1 VKHALLL
8 AVDGVVKTSAA
19 HVMKPQSP
27 QLAENT
33 VPAQSIITAELNS
46 GEKLFQAIKDLQKQA
61 QHA

>member
-1 VKHALLL
+1 
-8 AVDGVVKTSAA
+8 
-19 HVMKPQSP
+19 MKPQSP